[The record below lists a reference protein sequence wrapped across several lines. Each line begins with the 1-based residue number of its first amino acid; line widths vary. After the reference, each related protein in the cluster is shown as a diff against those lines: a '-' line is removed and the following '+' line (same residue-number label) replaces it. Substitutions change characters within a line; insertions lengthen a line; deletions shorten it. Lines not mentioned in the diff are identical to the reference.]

1 MQHKTLQ
8 MATYILLIIGGLNWG
23 LIGILNVNMV
33 NLILGGSPVVEKL
46 VYVAVGLSAVYDIAI
61 MRKGKVYVSSKKR

>member
-8 MATYILLIIGGLNWG
+8 MVTYILLIIGGINWG
-23 LIGILNVNMV
+23 LIGILNVNIV

-61 MRKGKVYVSSKKR
+61 MRKGKMYTTSKKR